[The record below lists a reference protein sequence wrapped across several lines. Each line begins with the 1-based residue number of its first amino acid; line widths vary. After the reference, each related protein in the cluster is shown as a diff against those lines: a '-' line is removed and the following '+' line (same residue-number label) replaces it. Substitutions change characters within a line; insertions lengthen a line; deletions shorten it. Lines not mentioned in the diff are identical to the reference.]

1 MDIYTSSLY
10 RKANSHSLCSLHKH
24 SIGNHDKKA
33 PRGTPSV
40 PITILDI
47 NYINLIGQ
55 PRISFEGCYRSTG
68 QLAEAVVFAV
78 TIAFA
83 CTCTT
88 PEWRPTM
95 HSVAQELPDHTHAL
109 PSEPFDMITNSKL
122 IDYQK

>member
-1 MDIYTSSLY
+1 MVLEVM
-10 RKANSHSLCSLHKH
+10 
-24 SIGNHDKKA
+24 IGRHTG
-33 PRGTPSV
+33 GTPSV

-47 NYINLIGQ
+47 NYNNLIGQ

-83 CTCTT
+83 CTRTT

-95 HSVAQELPDHTHAL
+95 NSVAQELSNQTHTFL
-109 PSEPFDMITNSKL
+109 SELFDMIIISKL